1 MKESAGVDE
10 RWRQPPV
17 ATDFEEKQERRAPD
31 CDAPSAL
38 LELEEALAFLVRGLE
53 AVQRRRSYPLER
65 AHYLLVGLIE
75 REGPQTIGAA
85 ARRLLLDDSTV
96 TRQVA
101 GMVRHGLIRKAP
113 KPGDARSFVLEVTAK
128 GSAEAEAMRAA
139 RLKRLARLFRDWT
152 EEERKQG
159 AKVLS
164 RLNAS
169 LVDVLEESQ
178 P

>member
-1 MKESAGVDE
+1 MAAESED
-10 RWRQPPV
+10 
-17 ATDFEEKQERRAPD
+17 KQERRAADPHD
-31 CDAPSAL
+31 TSGAL
-38 LELEEALAFLVRGLE
+38 ADLEEALAFLVRGLE

-75 REGPQTIGAA
+75 REGPQTIGAV

-101 GMVRHGLIRKAP
+101 AMVRHGLIRKAP
-113 KPGDARSFVLEVTAK
+113 RPGDARSIVLEVTAK
-128 GSAEAEAMRAA
+128 GRDDAEAMRAA

-152 EEERKQG
+152 EEERRQG

-169 LVDVLEESQ
+169 LIDVLKESQ
-178 P
+178 R